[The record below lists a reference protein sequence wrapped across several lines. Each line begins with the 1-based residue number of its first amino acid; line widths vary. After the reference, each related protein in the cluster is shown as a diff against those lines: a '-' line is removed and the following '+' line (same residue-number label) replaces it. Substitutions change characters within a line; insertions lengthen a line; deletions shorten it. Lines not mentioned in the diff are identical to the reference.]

1 MTSPEVLQKTPDLT
15 DPGCNNFVKV
25 DPGTLRHVKFPNIF
39 SLGDCSTLPTS
50 KTAAAAGAF
59 CVVKINHFT
68 NHLERASDSLFG
80 QIN

>member
-59 CVVKINHFT
+59 FSNKDQPFHKPPS
-68 NHLERASDSLFG
+68 EG
-80 QIN
+80 Q